1 MLQNLG
7 GIANLTLVPAG
18 GALDQL
24 IAFDTGPANMVI
36 DALGQRLFGKPYD
49 RGGRLAAAGTPSEP
63 VLATLLRDPYYRLR
77 PPKSAGREQYGAS
90 FVERLLALAR
100 QRRLSPHDIL
110 ATATALTSRS
120 IALAWRLFLAP
131 HLADAHPSTT
141 SLPAAARAIKP
152 SCACSPPISHPSTA
166 ASRPPTTS
174 AYPPKPRK
182 PWPSHCSRGTPGIAS
197 RATSLPPR
205 APRTR
210 QFSVKSPMSKRSCR
224 GLLYAAFAV
233 CTLAL
238 AGCGGKPDPNI
249 AVMLI
254 ESSPVNLDPRIG
266 LDAQSERIDML
277 IFDSLVKKDES
288 YEVQPW
294 LAKSWDQPDP
304 VTYVFHLRPGV
315 RFHNGQPLTS
325 ADVKWSI
332 DSTHN
337 GTVITAKSGAFIQ
350 VDHVD
355 APDPLTCVVHLKR
368 PDPFLLWN
376 LSDGALGI
384 VPAGSGKDFWRR
396 PIGTGAY
403 KFVSQQQDKDVIL
416 ARNEDSWQPKPP
428 IPHLRF
434 NVVPDDTTRALE
446 LQKGSADAAINALEP
461 DTVHALRS
469 NPLLAIQSTPGTIV
483 NYINLNL
490 RDPYLRDVRVR
501 QAVAM
506 AINRKL
512 ILDTIWRGQ
521 ARLADDLLPP
531 GHWARTDDIAHYPYD
546 PAKAK
551 ALLDAAGYRP
561 GPDGMRFHV
570 EMKISNANNPTRL
583 MALVIQQELRAVGIA
598 MDVRIYEFGTFFA
611 DVTKGAFGMYALR
624 WIGGNESPD
633 IFRLAYATAS
643 LPPHGAN
650 RGHYVNPELDE
661 LMADAAASTDRDRD
675 RADYVKVQQIV
686 ARDVPTIPLW
696 YQDNVVV
703 HTRRLQHIE
712 VSASG
717 SYDFLKT
724 AALAH

>member
-1 MLQNLG
+1 
-7 GIANLTLVPAG
+7 
-18 GALDQL
+18 
-24 IAFDTGPANMVI
+24 
-36 DALGQRLFGKPYD
+36 
-49 RGGRLAAAGTPSEP
+49 
-63 VLATLLRDPYYRLR
+63 
-77 PPKSAGREQYGAS
+77 
-90 FVERLLALAR
+90 
-100 QRRLSPHDIL
+100 
-110 ATATALTSRS
+110 
-120 IALAWRLFLAP
+120 
-131 HLADAHPSTT
+131 
-141 SLPAAARAIKP
+141 
-152 SCACSPPISHPSTA
+152 
-166 ASRPPTTS
+166 
-174 AYPPKPRK
+174 
-182 PWPSHCSRGTPGIAS
+182 
-197 RATSLPPR
+197 
-205 APRTR
+205 
-210 QFSVKSPMSKRSCR
+210 MSKRNCR
-224 GLLYAAFAV
+224 GLLYVVAAA
-233 CTLAL
+233 CAL
-238 AGCGGKPDPNI
+238 VLTGCGGKPDPNT
-249 AVMLI
+249 AVVLI
-254 ESSPVNLDPRIG
+254 ESSPTSLDTRIG
-266 LDAQSERIDML
+266 VDVQSERLDML
-277 IFDSLVKKDES
+277 IFDSLVKRDEH

-294 LAKSWDQPDP
+294 LATSWDQPDP

-315 RFHNGQPLTS
+315 RFHNGSLLTS

-332 DSTHN
+332 DSAHN
-337 GTVITAKSGAFIQ
+337 GTVITAKSGSFLQ

-355 APDPLTCVVHLKR
+355 APDPLTCVVHLKK

-384 VPAGSGKDFWRR
+384 VPAGSGKDFWRH

-416 ARNEDSWQPKPP
+416 ERNEESWQTKPS
-428 IPHLRF
+428 IPRLRF
-434 NVVPDDTTRALE
+434 IVVPDDTTRALE
-446 LQKGSADAAINALEP
+446 LQKGSADVAINALEP

-469 NPLLAIQSTPGTIV
+469 NPRLEIQTTPGTIV

-490 RDPYLRDVRVR
+490 SDPYLHDVRVR

-506 AINRKL
+506 AVDRRL

-531 GHWARTDDIAHYPYD
+531 GHWARTDDIAHYPFD
-546 PAKAK
+546 PQKAN
-551 ALLDAAGYRP
+551 ALLDAAGYRR
-561 GPDGMRFHV
+561 GPDGMRFHL
-570 EMKISNANNPTRL
+570 EMKISNTSSPTRL
-583 MALVIQQELRAVGIA
+583 MALVVQQDLRAIGIA

-650 RGHYVNPELDE
+650 RGHYINPELDA
-661 LMADAAASTDRDRD
+661 LMADAAASTDRERD

-703 HTRRLQHIE
+703 HTHRLQHIQ

-724 AALAH
+724 ATLGH